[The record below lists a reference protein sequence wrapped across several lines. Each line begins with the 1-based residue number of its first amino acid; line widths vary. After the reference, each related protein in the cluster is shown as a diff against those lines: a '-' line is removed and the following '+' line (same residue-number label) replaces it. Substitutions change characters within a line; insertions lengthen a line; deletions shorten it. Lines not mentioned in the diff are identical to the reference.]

1 MSGTGAATTIPLV
14 RQEEEEMSAYSQRDL
29 AEDWEFKILRST
41 TGVFRDPVRLRAI
54 LEEEARA
61 GWSMV
66 EKFDNGRV
74 RLKRPAS
81 ARDADAMLGFDP
93 YRSFVGVMPA
103 RFVFLLVFS
112 ILGGVA
118 LVLSVVLTIVFYA
131 VHGGR

>member
-1 MSGTGAATTIPLV
+1 MSGTGATTTVPLV

-74 RLKRPAS
+74 RL
-81 ARDADAMLGFDP
+81 
-93 YRSFVGVMPA
+93 
-103 RFVFLLVFS
+103 
-112 ILGGVA
+112 
-118 LVLSVVLTIVFYA
+118 
-131 VHGGR
+131 